1 MDDLIGRKFG
11 GYELKERVGAGG
23 VASIYK
29 AFDDKLS
36 RWVAVKVIPTQTGGM
51 EF

>member
-1 MDDLIGRKFG
+1 MDDELIGRRFG

-29 AFDDKLS
+29 DMHT
-36 RWVAVKVIPTQTGGM
+36 VAAIEGV
-51 EF
+51 EL